1 MSIWVKEQLV
11 RESYREIYCLGMH
24 AISPFLVLP
33 QWQQVNVISCFMA
46 CRPMYF
52 WKLINWICDFN
63 TPYIYQ
69 TKLLDQTKI
78 QVCHPLVLWS
88 KVGKNQ
94 LFYSKLIEL
103 GALVADKSV
112 KYVIYIQNCPDVSR
126 PNFF

>member
-46 CRPMYF
+46 CMYF
-52 WKLINWICDFN
+52 WKWINWICDFN